1 VSGQAPSEIA
11 QEVPAM
17 RVGGLGAPE
26 LILIVLALV
35 LVFGASKLG
44 EIGGQLGKT
53 VREFKKATQ
62 EDGTPAAA
70 DPMPAPPSPAPAQL
84 TVVKLPDYQPAGTNE
99 TSASRP
105 A

>member
-1 VSGQAPSEIA
+1 
-11 QEVPAM
+11 M

-62 EDGTPAAA
+62 EDDATAATATTPAAA
-70 DPMPAPPSPAPAQL
+70 ASTPVPPSPSPAQL
-84 TVVKLPDYQPAGTNE
+84 TVGKLPDYQPAVPEYRPAGTTE
-99 TSASRP
+99 TSTSRST
-105 A
+105 